1 TPLGPVVALGNPSD
15 AYPPYGAA
23 RGYFDNKDWQQA
35 VTDLA
40 NSAAA
45 IIICVDNTPNIWW
58 EVEHILTNQH
68 LAKTL
73 ILIHPAHRLPSDNA
87 ALTGQLLTK
96 LKLDATAEVVQ
107 SIIDGPRQNPLA
119 ETVLG
124 FFVPSTDTLQVA

>member
-1 TPLGPVVALGNPSD
+1 MLLEEATPLGPVVALGNPSD

-68 LAKTL
+68 LNKTL
-73 ILIHPAHRLPSDNA
+73 ILFIQRIASR
-87 ALTGQLLTK
+87 
-96 LKLDATAEVVQ
+96 ATM
-107 SIIDGPRQNPLA
+107 PP
-119 ETVLG
+119 
-124 FFVPSTDTLQVA
+124 